1 MQLRKKFQL
10 YKLNL
15 NEKQI
20 EILFEILEGQ
30 TQKSKIK
37 KK

>member
-20 EILFEILEGQ
+20 EILFKILEDQ

>member
-1 MQLRKKFQL
+1 MQLRKKFKL

-20 EILFEILEGQ
+20 KMLFEILEGQ
-30 TQKSKIK
+30 K
-37 KK
+37 